1 MIDANMPNTFI
12 TDDGQIIFCN
22 AWEFDDGDLA
32 MIAVLEARVNR
43 IEKRYGTKNIERMM
57 LEGISKKEMNQYII
71 AKRDLLVMYGIG

>member
-22 AWEFDDGDLA
+22 AWEFDDSDLEI
-32 MIAVLEARVNR
+32 IAVLEARVNR

-57 LEGISKKEMNQYII
+57 LEGISKKEMNQYIV